1 MVRGK
6 ANGGSRP
13 KVEACH
19 KTITCDDNDD
29 EDDDEEEEE
38 EDETD
43 DADLCM

>member
-19 KTITCDDNDD
+19 KTITCDAGD
-29 EDDDEEEEE
+29 EDHDSDEDHDGEV
-38 EDETD
+38 
-43 DADLCM
+43 